1 MFIRS
6 KRAPSSRWAFESLK
20 TLTGQCDE
28 WRYSWWGGV
37 QESHSTE
44 WEISPLQSMRLWVEE
59 TLKTMSHPP
68 QRGRRHVWKS
78 EGTRRR
84 ADSGRWR
91 NNGCLIS
98 CRDAHIRPNWILIT
112 SYSLAHCL
120 SFCVLQY
127 PSSNQPSS
135 VIFSEISF
143 THSY

>member
-20 TLTGQCDE
+20 TSAGQCDE
-28 WRYSWWGGV
+28 LRYSWWAGGAGV
-37 QESHSTE
+37 PRHRGRNKPTPM
-44 WEISPLQSMRLWVEE
+44 WLWVEE

-78 EGTRRR
+78 EGMRRR

-112 SYSLAHCL
+112 SYSLTHCL

-135 VIFSEISF
+135 AIFSEISF